1 MKLNE
6 VLLIAGSLLAAL
18 VLSKGGSVSSIF
30 KKSSVPF
37 MPLENKTISFIENFP
52 QLETFKQFF
61 PVKETNV
68 QLKNIM
74 NIEKKENMQRNT
86 YLQNEMDKVQ
96 QYIGSQKSEI
106 GNYQN
111 QLGKSRLDQFD
122 KIAPSNWG
130 GINLLRKF
138 DRYGDPNRSLF
149 PDFRLLYTQQN
160 RNIILQQANYEN
172 QQNNIQSN
180 IGILETN
187 IGKANEYAKRQ
198 QSDIDNLNEEYQ
210 TRFGSLSRYG

>member
-1 MKLNE
+1 
-6 VLLIAGSLLAAL
+6 
-18 VLSKGGSVSSIF
+18 
-30 KKSSVPF
+30 
-37 MPLENKTISFIENFP
+37 MPPNNF
-52 QLETFKQFF
+52 
-61 PVKETNV
+61 
-68 QLKNIM
+68 
-74 NIEKKENMQRNT
+74 
-86 YLQNEMDKVQ
+86 
-96 QYIGSQKSEI
+96 SEI
-106 GNYQN
+106 
-111 QLGKSRLDQFD
+111 
-122 KIAPSNWG
+122 APPNWT
-130 GINLLRKF
+130 GINLLEKF
-138 DRYGDPNRSLF
+138 DRDSDPNRSLF